1 MSNHNNE
8 RVLGRAG
15 ARELTIPEI
24 QHVTGSLSTRFC
36 TAMSTTG
43 LAPGDG
49 DGCNADHDSHL

>member
-1 MSNHNNE
+1 MTHEN
-8 RVLGRAG
+8 RILGRRG

-24 QHVTGSLSTRFC
+24 DQVAGSLNTRFC

-49 DGCNADHDSHL
+49 DGCNADHDSNL